1 MKLTRRA
8 RMPVAIVIASGP
20 NRADRGT
27 ARAMV
32 QGSVSVSQGVLNQT
46 PMGLRAG
53 ALARSGVAEVA
64 NVADG
69 VKARAPLGY
78 DSTGFLFL
86 VSAFSLRG
94 FGPALFFYS
103 RRSRRRF
110 GQCTERAKGR
120 DAAAVPGRQ
129 LTVPVLLGDHQMRH
143 QGRGALDWL
152 SASLGTDRRSR
163 IAYWSRFTSRSVAI
177 SRA

>member
-27 ARAMV
+27 ASAMV
-32 QGSVSVSQGVLNQT
+32 QGSVSVSHGVLNQT

-53 ALARSGVAEVA
+53 ALVRSVFAVGA

-86 VSAFSLRG
+86 VSAFLFAGIWGRHYFFVSSLS
-94 FGPALFFYS
+94 ATAWSCYI
-103 RRSRRRF
+103 
-110 GQCTERAKGR
+110 TAWIR
-120 DAAAVPGRQ
+120 DAAPVPGG
-129 LTVPVLLGDHQMRH
+129 VESP
-143 QGRGALDWL
+143 
-152 SASLGTDRRSR
+152 SLCC
-163 IAYWSRFTSRSVAI
+163 
-177 SRA
+177 

>member
-1 MKLTRRA
+1 MKLTRRE

-20 NRADRGT
+20 NRADNGT

-53 ALARSGVAEVA
+53 ALARSVVAVVA

-86 VSAFSLRG
+86 VSAF
-94 FGPALFFYS
+94 LFA
-103 RRSRRRF
+103 
-110 GQCTERAKGR
+110 GIWGR
-120 DAAAVPGRQ
+120 HYYFVSS
-129 LTVPVLLGDHQMRH
+129 
-143 QGRGALDWL
+143 L
-152 SASLGTDRRSR
+152 SATVR
-163 IAYWSRFTSRSVAI
+163 
-177 SRA
+177 